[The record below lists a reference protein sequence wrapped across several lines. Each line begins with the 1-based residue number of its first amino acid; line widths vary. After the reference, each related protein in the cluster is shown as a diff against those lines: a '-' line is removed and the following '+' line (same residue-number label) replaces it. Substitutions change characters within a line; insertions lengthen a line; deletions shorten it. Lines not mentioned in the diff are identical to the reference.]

1 METFRIEGGRSLRGE
16 VAIGGAKNAVLPMMA
31 ACLLV
36 PGPVRIDNVPRLRD
50 VHTFLDLL
58 REMGVAAAYEDH
70 SLSLDASHLTSHEA
84 PYDHVKKM
92 RASIYVLGPLL
103 ARCGQARVS
112 LPGGCAWGP
121 RPVNLHQEAMLALGA
136 DLKLEHGYIVA
147 QAGKLRGARI
157 SFDISSVG
165 ATGNA
170 MMAATLAEGATVL
183 ENAAAEPEIEA
194 FARFLMALGAEIE
207 GAGTKTITIHG
218 VRALRPGATFAN
230 IPDRIEAGTFLAA
243 GAITGGDVTITGAE
257 PAHLGM
263 VLGRLERMGCGLE
276 VTGDRVRLRAP
287 EGRLRSVDIVTEPY
301 PGFPTDLQ
309 AQFMALNCL
318 AQGAGTITE
327 TIYPDRFTHVQEL
340 QRLGAKITL
349 SGNVAT
355 VEGRRALQGA
365 HVMSTDIRAS
375 SALILAALA
384 AEGWTQVSR
393 IYHIDRG
400 YERIETK
407 LAGLGAQ
414 IERVKAEDLS

>member
-1 METFRIEGGRSLRGE
+1 MEGFVIEGGRPLTGQ

-36 PGPVRIDNVPRLRD
+36 PGPVRITNVPHLRD
-50 VHTFLDLL
+50 VRTFLDLL
-58 REMGVAAAYEDH
+58 REMGVAAQYEDH
-70 SLSLDASHLTSHEA
+70 SLLLDASNLTSHEA

-103 ARCGQARVS
+103 ARCGRARVS

-121 RPVNLHQEAMLALGA
+121 RPVNLHQEAMGALGA
-136 DLKLEHGYIVA
+136 NLGIEHGYIVA
-147 QAGKLRGARI
+147 EAKKLTGARI
-157 SFDISSVG
+157 FFDISSVG

-170 MMAATLAEGATVL
+170 MMAATLAEGTTVI

-194 FARFLMALGAEIE
+194 FARFLGALGARIE

-218 VRALRPGATFAN
+218 VRALKTGVTFQN
-230 IPDRIEAGTFLAA
+230 IPDRIEAGTFLVA

-263 VLGRLERMGCGLE
+263 VLGRLERMGCELV
-276 VTGDRVRLRAP
+276 VTEDTIRLHVPA
-287 EGRLRSVDIVTEPY
+287 GRLRSVDIVTEPY

-309 AQFMALNCL
+309 AQFMALCCL
-318 AQGAGTITE
+318 ADGAGVITE

-349 SGNVAT
+349 SGNVAK

-375 SALILAALA
+375 SALILAGMA
-384 AEGWTQVSR
+384 AEGQTQVSR

-400 YERIETK
+400 YERIEAK

-414 IERVKAEDLS
+414 IERVRVEGI